1 MTILIG
7 WKATSSRILVW
18 MAGVALL
25 ASGLPAL
32 AHHAFSNEFDESKP
46 LTLEGVVTRVDWEN
60 PHVHYYIDVAQP
72 DGTVVN
78 WACETGG
85 PNRLTKRGWMR
96 DSLKSGDKVIVH
108 GFPAKDASHS
118 ADGRKVTLA
127 NGQTIGEEPKQ

>member
-1 MTILIG
+1 MSKRL
-7 WKATSSRILVW
+7 LVSI
-18 MAGVALL
+18 ASIAFL

-46 LTLEGVVTRVDWEN
+46 ITLEGVVTRIDWEN
-60 PHVHYYIDVAQP
+60 PHVHYYVDVTGP

-85 PNRLTKRGWMR
+85 PNRLARRGWTR
-96 DSLKSGDKVIVH
+96 DSLKLGDKVVVH
-108 GFPAKDASHS
+108 GFPAKDASHA

-127 NGQTIGEEPKQ
+127 NGQTIGTEPNPETSH

>member
-1 MTILIG
+1 MSNRFFVSFASI
-7 WKATSSRILVW
+7 
-18 MAGVALL
+18 ALL
-25 ASGLPAL
+25 ASALPAP

-46 LTLEGVVTRVDWEN
+46 LTLQGVVTRVDWEN
-60 PHVHYYIDVAQP
+60 PHVHYFIDVVQP

-96 DSLKSGDKVIVH
+96 DSLKPGDKVIVH
-108 GFPAKDASHS
+108 AFPAKDASHS

>member
-1 MTILIG
+1 MSNRFHL
-7 WKATSSRILVW
+7 S
-18 MAGVALL
+18 MAMIAFL

-32 AHHAFSNEFDESKP
+32 SHHAFSNEFDESKP
-46 LTLEGVVTRVDWEN
+46 ITLEGVVTRIEWEN
-60 PHVHYYIDVAQP
+60 PHVHYYLDVTQP

-85 PNRLTKRGWMR
+85 PNRLAKRGWMR
-96 DSLKSGDKVIVH
+96 DSLKPGDKVVVH

>member
-1 MTILIG
+1 MSNQFPLSIAI
-7 WKATSSRILVW
+7 
-18 MAGVALL
+18 VALL
-25 ASGLPAL
+25 ASGLPVL

-46 LTLEGVVTRVDWEN
+46 ITLEGVVTRIDWEN
-60 PHVHYYIDVAQP
+60 PHVHYYVDVTQV

-85 PNRLTKRGWMR
+85 PNRLARRGWTR
-96 DSLKSGDKVIVH
+96 DSLKPGDKVTVH

-127 NGQTIGEEPKQ
+127 DGRTIGEDPKQ